1 MSDSQ
6 EYESKMDVNASSTS
20 TSPRTP
26 PNCARCRNHRKKIAL
41 KGHKRYCMYRTC
53 KCEKCRLTSERQRVM
68 AMQTA
73 LRRAQAQD
81 EAMFRSSSSNGE
93 ELPMIP
99 VAQKSPPL
107 NHSLDC
113 DSSASS
119 QCSNPPIIRRMT
131 PTMAI
136 PSTTSAS
143 MGTIG
148 DCRPSFPDCKVHQTT
163 DLLEDCQ
170 KLLERFKYP
179 WEMMPLMY
187 AILKDARADLEEASR
202 RIDEGQAAEI
212 LLNICQRIKDKFQLP
227 WRMISLV
234 DVILKYAK
242 ENQDDAWSR
251 IEEAFLEFRALA
263 AVEAARYTYHHIPYP
278 GLYSTAAAALYP
290 PVYLP
295 SMSIYH
301 HPPSIFSAPTCSSP
315 TSHSPPAGSTPVR
328 PGSRT

>member
-1 MSDSQ
+1 MSVSTLGPVVVPSVAVQPVGLRHPPRAFGRLDNLKSSQ
-6 EYESKMDVNASSTS
+6 
-20 TSPRTP
+20 
-26 PNCARCRNHRKKIAL
+26 
-41 KGHKRYCMYRTC
+41 GG
-53 KCEKCRLTSERQRVM
+53 
-68 AMQTA
+68 
-73 LRRAQAQD
+73 LR
-81 EAMFRSSSSNGE
+81 
-93 ELPMIP
+93 
-99 VAQKSPPL
+99 
-107 NHSLDC
+107 HSLRTWPVHSWVSD
-113 DSSASS
+113 
-119 QCSNPPIIRRMT
+119 T
-131 PTMAI
+131 
-136 PSTTSAS
+136 
-143 MGTIG
+143 
-148 DCRPSFPDCKVHQTT
+148 VHQTT